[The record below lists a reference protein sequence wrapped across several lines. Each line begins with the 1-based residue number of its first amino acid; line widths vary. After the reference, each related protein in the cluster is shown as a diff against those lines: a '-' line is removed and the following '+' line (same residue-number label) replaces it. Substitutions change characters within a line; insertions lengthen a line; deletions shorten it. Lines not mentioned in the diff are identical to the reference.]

1 MISRPIV
8 EKGAF
13 LERKNSFCLAS
24 SSGHLGG
31 CDDSQSMENRLLGYA
46 GDIFGINLPERVE
59 LVTELGHFVGGL
71 PSNPAEAGMSSQV
84 GQIVGKSIENTVK
97 IQ

>member
-1 MISRPIV
+1 MKKKTSIFSESPS
-8 EKGAF
+8 EQLDGP
-13 LERKNSFCLAS
+13 
-24 SSGHLGG
+24 
-31 CDDSQSMENRLLGYA
+31 DDSQSMGNRVLGYA
-46 GDIFGINLPERVE
+46 GDIPGINLPDRGQ
-59 LVTELGHFVGGL
+59 LATELGHFVGGL